1 MVRFD
6 NSPARLARVVL
17 TVALVATTT
26 ATTRPT
32 ESFTSTLVSA
42 QKAYDRQEYHVAAL
56 LYEAVVRDNPVNPDY
71 WRSLAAAHYLAGE
84 YRESI
89 PAYEMALQLRQ
100 DQPAAI
106 AYFLARAYAKAG
118 DAASGMRWLRQAMQ
132 WGYANL
138 EDARGDG
145 ALSSLRSQPGFNNLL
160 GIVDATHM
168 TRAQGWRYDLAFLAR
183 WAKAK
188 AYHPFRTETGDRLVS
203 NAIYTEPEFDAQ
215 VRHLNRDIPSM
226 SDVEIELA
234 MMRLLQSLGDGH
246 TELGGGPR
254 LEYARTL
261 PLKFER
267 FQEGLFVTAVD
278 PAYRNL
284 LGAQVLEMD
293 NHGFAGIMA
302 MAAPYISRDNDYWLS
317 AVEPYRL
324 RAIPFLHA
332 LGITTFDDRVRLHVR
347 TLEGELS
354 DVSVRTTEDHPD
366 IWNDLPSPPGWINLY
381 EVLAKSPPSYLTH
394 TNEPYWFKYDPS
406 QKVVYF
412 QYNKIVNA
420 STESL
425 VAFTARL
432 ASFLASHDVDK
443 LVIDMRWNNGG
454 DTFLNQPLLRM
465 VSNAAVNRPGHLFI
479 IIGPRTFSAGVN
491 AAAYFQRETH
501 ALFAGEPTGGKPNSP
516 GDETF
521 FTLPYSKIAV
531 NFSNVYWESGW
542 PYDAR
547 WSIAPDIYTPRTFAE
562 YVAGDDPAMDAVL
575 NS

>member
-1 MVRFD
+1 
-6 NSPARLARVVL
+6 
-17 TVALVATTT
+17 
-26 ATTRPT
+26 
-32 ESFTSTLVSA
+32 
-42 QKAYDRQEYHVAAL
+42 
-56 LYEAVVRDNPVNPDY
+56 
-71 WRSLAAAHYLAGE
+71 
-84 YRESI
+84 
-89 PAYEMALQLRQ
+89 
-100 DQPAAI
+100 
-106 AYFLARAYAKAG
+106 
-118 DAASGMRWLRQAMQ
+118 MRWLRQAMQ

-138 EDARGDG
+138 EDARSDD
-145 ALSSLRSQPGFNNLL
+145 ALSSLRTQPGFNDLL
-160 GIVDATHM
+160 GIVDATRM

-215 VRHLNRDIPSM
+215 VRHLDRAIPSM
-226 SDVEIELA
+226 SDVDIELA

-254 LEYARTL
+254 IEYARTL

-293 NHGFAGIMA
+293 NHSIAGIMA
-302 MAAPYISRDNDYWLS
+302 VAAPYISRDNDYWLS

-332 LGITTFDDRVRLHVR
+332 LRITTFDDRVSLHVM
-347 TLEGELS
+347 TLDGELS
-354 DVSVRTTEDHPD
+354 DVSVRTTLDHPD
-366 IWNDLPSPPGWINLY
+366 IWNDLPSPQGWINLY
-381 EVLAKSPPSYLTH
+381 EVLAKSPPSYLTR

-420 STESL
+420 SAESL
-425 VAFTARL
+425 AAFTARL
-432 ASFLASHDVDK
+432 GGFLASHDVDK

-454 DTFLNQPLLRM
+454 DTFLNQPVLRM
-465 VSNAAVNRPGHLFI
+465 VANAAVNRRGHLFI

-491 AAAYFQRETH
+491 AAAYFQRETQ
-501 ALFAGEPTGGKPNSP
+501 ALFVGEPTGGKPNSP

-521 FTLPYSKIAV
+521 FTLPYSKIAI
-531 NFSNVYWESGW
+531 NFSHVYWESGW